1 MTIEIHHLAVSFLE
15 GQFRSNFRRP
25 RRKNRQLNLGYSGNL
40 VAELGQ
46 EGKTLLE

>member
-1 MTIEIHHLAVSFLE
+1 VPEGAIKAKLKTAHEYEIV
-15 GQFRSNFRRP
+15 
-25 RRKNRQLNLGYSGNL
+25 GYSGNL